1 MDEQRTFKADPSI
14 LEPVV
19 FSNGSMS
26 VHPQFVSMNSF
37 KAVLADLKGD
47 RDKLYDVL
55 LYLAFVHSPS
65 SVYKQVAEIE
75 RISLMLTQQNI
86 GDKDF
91 VRSLDKRDSVKQL
104 VSDYLSVMSTPA
116 ARLQEALMTNVARF
130 IDELSGMSV
139 TATNMEDVAQMVN
152 VGINL
157 NEQLKKIKSMLNEER
172 VAKMRGNYNPALFE
186 SDRDSALRI
195 ASKVRS

>member
-1 MDEQRTFKADPSI
+1 
-14 LEPVV
+14 
-19 FSNGSMS
+19 
-26 VHPQFVSMNSF
+26 
-37 KAVLADLKGD
+37 
-47 RDKLYDVL
+47 
-55 LYLAFVHSPS
+55 
-65 SVYKQVAEIE
+65 
-75 RISLMLTQQNI
+75 
-86 GDKDF
+86 
-91 VRSLDKRDSVKQL
+91 
-104 VSDYLSVMSTPA
+104 
-116 ARLQEALMTNVARF
+116 MTNVARF